1 MKLFDKT
8 WKLALSGVVIGL
20 PVMLLAMSGNPA
32 NMAICVA
39 CFIRDA
45 AGALKLH
52 TAAPVQYFRPE
63 IVGFV
68 CGSFLISVATKEYRS
83 TAGSAPM
90 VRFLLG
96 AVMMIGALVFLGCP
110 LRMVLRMSAGD
121 LNAYVALIGFAGGV
135 ATGSCFLKKGFS
147 LGRAYETKSL
157 SGAVLPVLLA
167 ALLVIGVATGAYAAS
182 TEGPGSKHA
191 PLLLALVVA
200 LVIGA
205 LAQKSRMC
213 FAGSIRDV
221 ILILMKNFDLL
232 SIIAALF
239 AVMTIYNIATG
250 NFHLSFS
257 GQPIAHSQHLWNIL
271 GMYVVGFAAVLA
283 GGCPLRQLILAGQ
296 GSSDSAVTFLGM
308 LLGAAFAH
316 NFNLVGSAAKAA
328 TATDAAVPGGPAIPG
343 KIAVI
348 VCIVLLF
355 VIAATNLRRKK
366 AAK

>member
-20 PVMLLAMSGNPA
+20 LVMLLAMSGNPA

-68 CGSFLISVATKEYRS
+68 CGSFLISMATKEYRS

-121 LNAYVALIGFAGGV
+121 LNAYMALIGFAGGV

-147 LGRAYETKSL
+147 LERAYETKSL

-221 ILILMKNFDLL
+221 ILMKNFDLL

-239 AVMTIYNIATG
+239 VVMTIYNIATG

-328 TATDAAVPGGPAIPG
+328 TATDAAVPGGPAMPG

>member
-20 PVMLLAMSGNPA
+20 LVMLLAMSGNPA

-68 CGSFLISVATKEYRS
+68 CGSFLISMATKEYRS

-221 ILILMKNFDLL
+221 ILMKNFDLL
-232 SIIAALF
+232 SIIATLF

-296 GSSDSAVTFLGM
+296 GSSDSAITFLGM

-328 TATDAAVPGGPAIPG
+328 TATDAAVPGGPAMPG

>member
-20 PVMLLAMSGNPA
+20 LVMLLAMSGNPA

-68 CGSFLISVATKEYRS
+68 CGSFLISMATKEYRS

-157 SGAVLPVLLA
+157 SGAALPVLLA

-191 PLLLALVVA
+191 PLLLTLMVA
-200 LVIGA
+200 LVIGV

-221 ILILMKNFDLL
+221 ILMKNFDLL

-239 AVMTIYNIATG
+239 VVMTIYNIATG

-328 TATDAAVPGGPAIPG
+328 TATDAAVPGGPAMPG

>member
-20 PVMLLAMSGNPA
+20 LVMLLAMSGNPA

-221 ILILMKNFDLL
+221 ILMKNFDLL

-239 AVMTIYNIATG
+239 VVMTIYNIATG

-283 GGCPLRQLILAGQ
+283 GG
-296 GSSDSAVTFLGM
+296 
-308 LLGAAFAH
+308 
-316 NFNLVGSAAKAA
+316 
-328 TATDAAVPGGPAIPG
+328 
-343 KIAVI
+343 
-348 VCIVLLF
+348 
-355 VIAATNLRRKK
+355 
-366 AAK
+366 

>member
-20 PVMLLAMSGNPA
+20 LVMLLAMSGNPA

-52 TAAPVQYFRPE
+52 TATPVQYFRPE

-68 CGSFLISVATKEYRS
+68 CGSFLISMATKEYRS

-167 ALLVIGVATGAYAAS
+167 ALLAIGVATGAYAAS

-191 PLLLALVVA
+191 PLLLALMVA

-221 ILILMKNFDLL
+221 ILMKNFDLL

-239 AVMTIYNIATG
+239 VVMTIYNIATG

-328 TATDAAVPGGPAIPG
+328 TATDAAVPGGPAMPG

>member
-20 PVMLLAMSGNPA
+20 LVMLLAMSGNPA

-68 CGSFLISVATKEYRS
+68 CGSFLISMATKEYRS

-221 ILILMKNFDLL
+221 ILMKNFDLL

-239 AVMTIYNIATG
+239 VVMTVYNIATG

-328 TATDAAVPGGPAIPG
+328 TATDAAVPGGPAMPG

-366 AAK
+366 VAK

>member
-20 PVMLLAMSGNPA
+20 LVMLLAMSGNPA

-68 CGSFLISVATKEYRS
+68 CGSFLISMATKEYRS

-221 ILILMKNFDLL
+221 ILMKNFDLL
-232 SIIAALF
+232 SIIATLF

-328 TATDAAVPGGPAIPG
+328 TATDAAVPGGPAMPG

-355 VIAATNLRRKK
+355 MIAATNLRRKK

>member
-8 WKLALSGVVIGL
+8 WKLTLSGVVIGL
-20 PVMLLAMSGNPA
+20 LVMLLAMSGNPA

-68 CGSFLISVATKEYRS
+68 CGSFLISMATKEYRS

-147 LGRAYETKSL
+147 LGRSYETKSL

-221 ILILMKNFDLL
+221 ILMKNFDLL

-239 AVMTIYNIATG
+239 VVMTVYNIATG

-328 TATDAAVPGGPAIPG
+328 TATDAAVPGGPAMPG

>member
-20 PVMLLAMSGNPA
+20 LVMLLAMSGNPA

-68 CGSFLISVATKEYRS
+68 CGSFLISVATKEYRA

-147 LGRAYETKSL
+147 LGRAYETKPL

-221 ILILMKNFDLL
+221 ILMKNFDLL

-239 AVMTIYNIATG
+239 AVMTI
-250 NFHLSFS
+250 
-257 GQPIAHSQHLWNIL
+257 
-271 GMYVVGFAAVLA
+271 
-283 GGCPLRQLILAGQ
+283 
-296 GSSDSAVTFLGM
+296 
-308 LLGAAFAH
+308 
-316 NFNLVGSAAKAA
+316 
-328 TATDAAVPGGPAIPG
+328 
-343 KIAVI
+343 
-348 VCIVLLF
+348 
-355 VIAATNLRRKK
+355 
-366 AAK
+366 

>member
-20 PVMLLAMSGNPA
+20 LVMLLAMSGNPA

-68 CGSFLISVATKEYRS
+68 CGSFLISMATKEYRS

-147 LGRAYETKSL
+147 LGRAYETKPL

-191 PLLLALVVA
+191 PLLLALMVA

-221 ILILMKNFDLL
+221 ILMKNFDLL

-239 AVMTIYNIATG
+239 VVMTIYNIATG

-328 TATDAAVPGGPAIPG
+328 TATDAAVPGGPAMPG

-355 VIAATNLRRKK
+355 MIAATNLRRKK

>member
-20 PVMLLAMSGNPA
+20 LVMLLAMSGNPA

-68 CGSFLISVATKEYRS
+68 CGSFLISMATKEYRS

-221 ILILMKNFDLL
+221 ILMKNFDLL

-271 GMYVVGFAAVLA
+271 GMVQATIRSY
-283 GGCPLRQLILAGQ
+283 
-296 GSSDSAVTFLGM
+296 SSDFCMKNLLPTNNFSHPHNVWMGFFVYESLGKRRSHPSI
-308 LLGAAFAH
+308 FWI
-316 NFNLVGSAAKAA
+316 
-328 TATDAAVPGGPAIPG
+328 TAPSQRHRVSPARLAISSTRAWLCFTVWMPVA
-343 KIAVI
+343 I
-348 VCIVLLF
+348 F
-355 VIAATNLRRKK
+355 VIQLTASTFIPR
-366 AAK
+366 

>member
-20 PVMLLAMSGNPA
+20 LVMLLAMSGNPA

-68 CGSFLISVATKEYRS
+68 CGSFLISMATKEYRS

-121 LNAYVALIGFAGGV
+121 LNAYVALIGFVGGV

-221 ILILMKNFDLL
+221 ILMKNFDLL

-328 TATDAAVPGGPAIPG
+328 TATDAVVPGGPAMPG

>member
-20 PVMLLAMSGNPA
+20 LVMLLAMSGNPA

-68 CGSFLISVATKEYRS
+68 CGSFLISMATKEYRS

-147 LGRAYETKSL
+147 LGRAYETNSL

-221 ILILMKNFDLL
+221 ILMKNFDLL

-239 AVMTIYNIATG
+239 VVMTVYNIVTG

-328 TATDAAVPGGPAIPG
+328 TATDAAVPGGPAMPG

>member
-20 PVMLLAMSGNPA
+20 LVMLLAMSGNPA

-68 CGSFLISVATKEYRS
+68 CGSFLISMATKEYRS

-96 AVMMIGALVFLGCP
+96 TVMMIGALVFLGCP

-157 SGAVLPVLLA
+157 RGAVLPVLLA

-221 ILILMKNFDLL
+221 ILMKNFDLL
-232 SIIAALF
+232 SIIVALF

-328 TATDAAVPGGPAIPG
+328 TATDAAVPGGPAMPG

>member
-20 PVMLLAMSGNPA
+20 LVMLLAMSGNPA

-68 CGSFLISVATKEYRS
+68 CGSFLISMATKEYRS

-135 ATGSCFLKKGFS
+135 ATGSCFFFS
-147 LGRAYETKSL
+147 LGRAYETNSL

-221 ILILMKNFDLL
+221 ILMKNFDLL

-239 AVMTIYNIATG
+239 VVMTVYNIATG

-328 TATDAAVPGGPAIPG
+328 TATDAAVPGGPAMPG

>member
-20 PVMLLAMSGNPA
+20 LVMLLAMSGNPA

-221 ILILMKNFDLL
+221 ILMKNFDLL
-232 SIIAALF
+232 SIIATLF

-328 TATDAAVPGGPAIPG
+328 TATDAAVPGGPAMPG

>member
-20 PVMLLAMSGNPA
+20 LVMLLAMSGNPA

-68 CGSFLISVATKEYRS
+68 CGSFLISMATKEYRS

-147 LGRAYETKSL
+147 LGRAYEPKSL

-221 ILILMKNFDLL
+221 ILMKNFDLL

-239 AVMTIYNIATG
+239 VVMTIYNIATG

-328 TATDAAVPGGPAIPG
+328 TATDAAVPGGPAMPG

>member
-20 PVMLLAMSGNPA
+20 LVMLLAMSGNPA

-68 CGSFLISVATKEYRS
+68 CGSFLISMATKEYRS

-167 ALLVIGVATGAYAAS
+167 ALLVIGVATGAYVAS

-221 ILILMKNFDLL
+221 ILMKNFDLL

-239 AVMTIYNIATG
+239 VVMTVYNIATG

-328 TATDAAVPGGPAIPG
+328 TATDAAVPGGPAMPG

>member
-20 PVMLLAMSGNPA
+20 LVMLLAMSGNPA

-135 ATGSCFLKKGFS
+135 ATGSCFLNS

-191 PLLLALVVA
+191 PLLLALMVA

-221 ILILMKNFDLL
+221 ILMKNFDLL

-328 TATDAAVPGGPAIPG
+328 TATDAAVPGGPAMPG

>member
-20 PVMLLAMSGNPA
+20 LVMLLAMSGNPA

-68 CGSFLISVATKEYRS
+68 CGSFLISMATKEYRS

-147 LGRAYETKSL
+147 LGRAYETKPL

-221 ILILMKNFDLL
+221 ILMKNFDLL

-239 AVMTIYNIATG
+239 VVMTIYNIATG

-328 TATDAAVPGGPAIPG
+328 TVTDAAVPGGPAMPG

>member
-20 PVMLLAMSGNPA
+20 LVMLLAMSGNPA

-68 CGSFLISVATKEYRS
+68 CGSFLISMATKEYRS

-147 LGRAYETKSL
+147 LGRAYETKPL

-221 ILILMKNFDLL
+221 ILMKNFDLL

-239 AVMTIYNIATG
+239 VVMTIYNIATG

-271 GMYVVGFAAVLA
+271 GMYVVGFAAVLT

-328 TATDAAVPGGPAIPG
+328 TATDAAVPGGPAMPG

>member
-20 PVMLLAMSGNPA
+20 LVMLLAMSGNPA

-68 CGSFLISVATKEYRS
+68 CGSFLISMATKEYRS

-182 TEGPGSKHA
+182 TEGPGNKHA
-191 PLLLALVVA
+191 PLLLALMVA

-221 ILILMKNFDLL
+221 ILMKNFDLL

-328 TATDAAVPGGPAIPG
+328 TATDAAVPGGPAMPG